1 MTARPFLVIAH
12 RGASSSA
19 PENTRAAFDRALA
32 LGARH
37 LELDVHA
44 TADGHVVVIHDAA
57 VDRTTDGT
65 GAVSSYTLAGLKG
78 LDAGSWFGAAFAG
91 ERIPTLEETLARYG
105 GRAHLHVEIKG
116 QAADLT
122 RRTVDLIRQHRVER
136 SVTITSF
143 ARARLEE
150 VRACGLDVP
159 LGWLVAE
166 ATEAVIAEA
175 GALGVA
181 QLCPKASTVTGTLV
195 GRLHGA
201 GFLVRAWGV
210 GTEQLMEQVV
220 QAGAD
225 GMTVNFPECL
235 IAYLTSHGHA
245 WA

>member
-1 MTARPFLVIAH
+1 LTTRPFLVIAH

-37 LELDVHA
+37 IELDVHA
-44 TADGHVVVIHDAA
+44 TADGHVVVIHDAV

-65 GAVSSYTLAGLKG
+65 GAVSSYTLAGLKS

-91 ERIPTLEETLARYG
+91 ECIPTLEEVLARYG
-105 GRAHLHVEIKG
+105 GRAHLHIEIKG
-116 QAADLT
+116 NAPDLT
-122 RRTVDLIRQHRVER
+122 RRTVELIRRHKAER
-136 SVTITSF
+136 DVTITSF
-143 ARARLEE
+143 APARLEE
-150 VRACGLDVP
+150 VGPGLDVP
-159 LGWLVAE
+159 LGWLVPE
-166 ATEAVIAEA
+166 ATEAVIAKA
-175 GALGVA
+175 AALGVD

-195 GRLHGA
+195 SRLHGV

-220 QAGAD
+220 HAGAD
-225 GMTVNFPECL
+225 GMTVNFPERL

>member
-1 MTARPFLVIAH
+1 MTTRPFLVIAH

-19 PENTRAAFDRALA
+19 PENTRAAFDRALV

-37 LELDVHA
+37 IELDVHA
-44 TADGHVVVIHDAA
+44 TADGHVVVIHDAL

-65 GAVSSYTLAGLKG
+65 GAVSSQTLAGLKS

-91 ERIPTLEETLARYG
+91 ERIPTLEEVLARYG

-116 QAADLT
+116 HAPDLT
-122 RRTVDLIRQHRVER
+122 RRTVELIRRHGRER
-136 SVTITSF
+136 DVTITSF

-159 LGWLVAE
+159 LGWLVPE
-166 ATEAVIAEA
+166 ATEAVVAEA
-175 GALGVA
+175 AALGVA
-181 QLCPKASTVTGTLV
+181 QLCPKASTVTEALV
-195 GRLHGA
+195 SHLHGA

-220 QAGAD
+220 RARAD
-225 GMTVNFPECL
+225 GMTVNFPERL
-235 IAYLTSHGHA
+235 IAYLTSHGQA

>member
-1 MTARPFLVIAH
+1 LTTRPFLVIAH

-37 LELDVHA
+37 IELDVHA
-44 TADGHVVVIHDAA
+44 TADAHVVVIHDAA

-65 GAVSSYTLAGLKG
+65 GAVSGYSLAGLQN
-78 LDAGSWFGAAFAG
+78 LDAGAWFDAAFAG
-91 ERIPTLEETLARYG
+91 ERIPTFDDVLARYG

-116 QAADLT
+116 QAPDLT
-122 RRTVDLIRQHRVER
+122 RRTVDLIRQHRMEPG
-136 SVTITSF
+136 VTITSF

-166 ATEAVIAEA
+166 ATDAIIAEA
-175 GALGVA
+175 RALGVA
-181 QLCPKASTVTGTLV
+181 QLCPRANTVTGALV
-195 GRLHGA
+195 RRLHGA

-225 GMTVNFPECL
+225 GMTVNFPERL
-235 IAYLTSHGHA
+235 IAYMASRGHA

>member
-1 MTARPFLVIAH
+1 VTARPFLVIAH

-37 LELDVHA
+37 LELDVHT

-65 GAVSSYTLAGLKG
+65 GAVASHTLARLRS
-78 LDAGSWFGAAFAG
+78 LDAGSWFGPAFAG
-91 ERIPTLEETLARYG
+91 ERIPTLEETLARYA

-116 QAADLT
+116 HALDLT
-122 RRTVDLIRQHRVER
+122 RRTVDLIRQHRMER
-136 SVTITSF
+136 DVTITSF

-159 LGWLVAE
+159 LGWLVPE
-166 ATEAVIAEA
+166 ATEAVMAEA
-175 GALGVA
+175 GELGVV
-181 QLCPKASTVTGTLV
+181 QLCPEASTVTAALV
-195 GRLHGA
+195 SRLHGA
-201 GFLVRAWGV
+201 GLLVRAWGV
-210 GTEQLMEQVV
+210 GTEPLMERVV
-220 QAGAD
+220 DAGAD
-225 GMTVNFPECL
+225 GMTVNFPERL
-235 IAYLTSHGHA
+235 IAYLTSRGLA